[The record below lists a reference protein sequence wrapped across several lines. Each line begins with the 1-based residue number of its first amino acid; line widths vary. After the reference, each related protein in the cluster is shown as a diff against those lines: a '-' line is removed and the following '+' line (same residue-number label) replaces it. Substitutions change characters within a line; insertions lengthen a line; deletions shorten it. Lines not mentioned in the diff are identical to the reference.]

1 MNTLH
6 KYCEKIQ
13 LNRKFSKRVLI
24 HGSAH
29 IYHLFKEF
37 ATFTE
42 GVNLL
47 LEIIAL
53 PLTYSINR
61 LGRNGILYTTDFS
74 GI

>member
-1 MNTLH
+1 MFLMNTLH

-42 GVNLL
+42 GGEFIIGDYCIAFNL
-47 LEIIAL
+47 
-53 PLTYSINR
+53 
-61 LGRNGILYTTDFS
+61 
-74 GI
+74 